1 MELPPFNYP
10 NVIKLFGGAKQA
22 SFFKKKRKSDD

>member
-22 SFFKKKRKSDD
+22 SFFQKKKKR